1 MASVSHLFHLEI
13 GVRIMSENIKVEEY
27 ILSME
32 NITKIYSN
40 GFIAN
45 KSVNFK
51 VRKGEIHALI
61 GENGAGKS
69 TLMKVL
75 FGQEQPDSGEIFY
88 KGKKTN
94 ITNPL
99 VALHMGIGMV
109 HQHFMLVP
117 SLTVAENMV
126 LGVEP
131 GKYGMFSYKEA
142 VKLTNDISKKYNLPI
157 DAEAKIMDLPVGF
170 KQRVEIL
177 KILLRGV
184 DVLILDEPTAVLTP
198 QETDEL
204 FKQLKVLKEKGYTII
219 FISHKLHEIK
229 KLCDNLTVLR
239 NGRVTGTAKVS
250 DLTEQEISKMMVG
263 RDVFLTIKKDVAQPK
278 ETVLSVKN
286 LSWVDKHGKR
296 VVNNL
301 SFSVRAGE
309 ILGIAGVEGNGQRE
323 LTNLIARLEENQIGE
338 ILLYGKS
345 IAKQSI
351 REIREQKISHI
362 SEDRMTFGTVYEAT
376 IEENIISDR
385 FYKKEFNKNYL
396 MDAKKIKNHV
406 NELIK
411 EYNVRTDS
419 KDLPIRTLSGGNMQ
433 KVVVA
438 REFSSD
444 PKLVIANQPTR
455 GIDVGASE
463 FIRKKLVTLRDQ
475 GAAVLLVSADLNEV
489 IEVSDSIVV
498 MCDGSIVAYLKDAKR
513 VTEEQLGEYML
524 GIKKQ
529 SDEELREVVHD

>member
-1 MASVSHLFHLEI
+1 
-13 GVRIMSENIKVEEY
+13 MSENLKTEDY

-32 NITKIYSN
+32 NITKIYGN

-45 KSVNFK
+45 KNVNLNVK
-51 VRKGEIHALI
+51 KGEIHALI

-88 KGKKTN
+88 KGKKIS

-99 VALHMGIGMV
+99 VALGMGIGMV

-126 LGVEP
+126 LGIEP
-131 GKYGMFSYKEA
+131 TKNGLFSYKEA
-142 VKLTNDISKKYNLPI
+142 VRLTNEISHKYNLPI
-157 DAEAKIMDLPVGF
+157 DAEAKVADLPVGF

-198 QETDEL
+198 QETEEL
-204 FKQLKVLKEKGYTII
+204 FKQLRVLKESGYTII
-219 FISHKLHEIK
+219 FISHKLNEIK
-229 KLCDNLTVLR
+229 ALCDNLTVLR
-239 NGRVTGTAKVS
+239 NGKVTGVAKVS
-250 DLTEQEISKMMVG
+250 DLTEQQISKLMVG
-263 RDVFLTIKKDVAQPK
+263 RDVFLNITKDVAQPK

-286 LSWVDKHGKR
+286 ISYVDKHGKR
-296 VVNNL
+296 VVNNI
-301 SFSVRAGE
+301 SFDVRSGE

-338 ILLYGKS
+338 ILLYGKN
-345 IAKQSI
+345 IANQSI
-351 REIREQKISHI
+351 RNIREQRISHI
-362 SEDRMTFGTVYEAT
+362 SEDRMTFGTVYDAS

-385 FYKKEFNKNYL
+385 FYKKEFNKHFLLN
-396 MDAKKIKNHV
+396 AKVIKDHV
-406 NELIK
+406 NGLIK
-411 EYNVRTDS
+411 EYNVKTDS
-419 KDLPIRTLSGGNMQ
+419 KDLPIKTLSGGNMQ

-438 REFSSD
+438 REFSSN
-444 PKLVIANQPTR
+444 PRLIIANQPTR

-463 FIRKKLVTLRDQ
+463 FIRKKLVNLRDQ
-475 GAAVLLVSADLNEV
+475 GAAVLLISADLTEV
-489 IEVSDSIVV
+489 IEVSDSILV
-498 MCDGSIVAYLKDAKR
+498 MCDGAVVAYFKDSKQ

-529 SDEELREVVHD
+529 SDEEIGGVVHD